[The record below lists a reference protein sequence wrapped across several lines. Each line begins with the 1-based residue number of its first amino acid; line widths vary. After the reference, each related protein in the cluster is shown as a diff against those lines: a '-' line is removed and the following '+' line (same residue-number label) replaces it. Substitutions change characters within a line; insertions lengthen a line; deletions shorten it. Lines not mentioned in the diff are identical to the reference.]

1 MKLTDVDIEI
11 KIRSGKAELVSLKQ
25 LMQVILTSAIS
36 VEGTELALTENEI
49 NIKSS
54 FGKNLI
60 TLTNILQR
68 DRKSVV

>member
-60 TLTNILQR
+60 TLTNILQSR
-68 DRKSVV
+68 E

>member
-36 VEGTELALTENEI
+36 VEGTELVLTENEI

-60 TLTNILQR
+60 TLTNILQSR
-68 DRKSVV
+68 E

>member
-25 LMQVILTSAIS
+25 LMQVIVTSAIS

-60 TLTNILQR
+60 TLTNILQSR
-68 DRKSVV
+68 E

>member
-25 LMQVILTSAIS
+25 LMQVIVTSAIS

-49 NIKSS
+49 YIKSS

-60 TLTNILQR
+60 TLTNILQSR
-68 DRKSVV
+68 E

>member
-11 KIRSGKAELVSLKQ
+11 KIRSGKAELASLKQ

-60 TLTNILQR
+60 TLTNILQSR
-68 DRKSVV
+68 E

>member
-36 VEGTELALTENEI
+36 VEGTELVLTENEI

-60 TLTNILQR
+60 TLTNILHSR
-68 DRKSVV
+68 E

>member
-36 VEGTELALTENEI
+36 VEGTELALTENE
-49 NIKSS
+49 N
-54 FGKNLI
+54 
-60 TLTNILQR
+60 
-68 DRKSVV
+68 